1 MASQP
6 PQTGGGPTSIL
17 DVLEVADIPLITVD
31 EARLQAEI
39 AALELPPIP
48 PIVEED
54 PDPCAAKRNN
64 KIEINQEDELVIAT
78 KRIKELTQ
86 QIRYVTDCNAL
97 KLIVKQHLDD
107 IKKEARK
114 AVEEQLDLLKTYLPI
129 TSLPSPTPWGIVKWL
144 GKLVTGT
151 IIPQLEAFIKYTSEI
166 LALIL
171 ALNDIIQAIEQAIPR
186 LKACAV
192 QIYRESK
199 QDLKNEINQEV
210 RKLEKKISGAIA
222 KFICQAVP
230 SGIEAAGDAITAYRL
245 VEDTLDAAKQ
255 LKTTLVGDAKN
266 GLSQI
271 DQAQTQM
278 QSITGIPP
286 AIATDTLENFQASI
300 DSGAFETYKAEN
312 QAFVEA
318 LPPVNDELPVAAGVA
333 AVGNTV
339 TCNTGVW
346 TSNSE
351 MTYGAQWYRE
361 GNPIYNAN
369 TFTYSPTIDDIEYN
383 IYCLVTGENKA
394 GSIEVKSNQI
404 GPVVYSVPS
413 GNEPV
418 ISGSLSVGSRL
429 QCSTGTWVGF
439 TPTKYDYQWFSGTNM
454 VSSANS
460 SYLIASGDVGQQIK
474 CKVIASSTRY
484 TLAVDSDPVTI
495 P

>member
-1 MASQP
+1 MAQP
-6 PQTGGGPTSIL
+6 PSQTGGGPTSIL
-17 DVLEVADIPLITVD
+17 DTLAVGDNPLID
-31 EARLQAEI
+31 IDQAAIQAEI
-39 AALELPPIP
+39 DALVLPPP
-48 PIVEED
+48 SPEVEED
-54 PDPCAAKRNN
+54 PDPCAAKRDN

-86 QIRYVTDCNAL
+86 QIRSVTDCEAL
-97 KLIVKQHLDD
+97 KLIVKQHIDD
-107 IKKEARK
+107 LKKEAKK
-114 AVEEQLDLLKTYLPI
+114 AVEEQLELLKQYLPI

-151 IIPQLEAFIKYTSEI
+151 IIPQLKAFIKYTTEI

-171 ALNDIIQAIEQAIPR
+171 ALNDIIQAIQDAIPR

-192 QIYRESK
+192 QIYRETK

-210 RKLEKKISGAIA
+210 RNLERKISGAIA
-222 KFICQAVP
+222 KFICKAIP
-230 SGIEAAGDAITAYRL
+230 GGIEAAGDAITAYRL

-255 LKTTLVGDAKN
+255 LRTTLLGDAKN
-266 GLSQI
+266 SLTQI

-278 QSITGIPP
+278 QGITGIAP
-286 AIATDTLENFQASI
+286 AVATDSLENFQASI
-300 DSGAFETYKAEN
+300 DSGAFETYVAEN

-346 TSNSE
+346 TSNSA
-351 MTYGAQWYRE
+351 MTYEAQWFRE

-383 IYCLVTGENKA
+383 LYCLVTGENKA
-394 GSIEVKSNQI
+394 GSIEVKSNEV
-404 GPVVYSVPS
+404 GPVVYDVPA

-429 QCSTGTWVGF
+429 DCSTGTWVGF
-439 TPTKYDYQWFSGTNM
+439 TPTKYDYQWFRGTSM

-460 SYLIASGDVGQQIK
+460 SYLIVSGDVGSQIK